1 MVTRGTLGRQTALA
15 ETIREKPRD
24 YPLAVKENQPRL
36 IKDIWD
42 YVEYLDEEPCRE
54 RAADQGT
61 GE

>member
-1 MVTRGTLGRQTALA
+1 
-15 ETIREKPRD
+15 
-24 YPLAVKENQPRL
+24 LAVKENQPRL